1 MTEIKVVKS
10 DKGYDLN
17 FTLQKSD
24 GTALDLTGATL
35 LLKVQKYDAS
45 AVKFSGSMAI
55 TNPPGTDGKC
65 KYTVQATDFD
75 VAGKYNGEIEVS
87 YGTSQILTFTDIL
100 IEVLEELPK

>member
-1 MTEIKVVKS
+1 MTEIKVIKG

-17 FTLQKSD
+17 FTLQKAD

-35 LLKVQKYDAS
+35 LFKCQKHDAS
-45 AVKFSGSMAI
+45 TVKFSGSMTI

-75 VAGKYNGEIEVS
+75 EAGKYDGEIEVT
-87 YGTSQILTFTDIL
+87 YGSTQILTFTDIL
-100 IEVLEELPK
+100 IEVVAELPK